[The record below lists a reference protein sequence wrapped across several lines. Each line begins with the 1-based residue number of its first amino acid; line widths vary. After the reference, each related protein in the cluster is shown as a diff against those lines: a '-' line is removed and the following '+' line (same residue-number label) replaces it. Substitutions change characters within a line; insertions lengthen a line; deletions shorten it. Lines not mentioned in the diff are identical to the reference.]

1 MRITSITLWLA
12 CTTFTSSTSA
22 FSGSSTLGRSTRT
35 EGRQQIVDNKNSKS
49 IFPLHVASE
58 TSEAI
63 SVADMERGM
72 GGRIESAFESAKE
85 RGEAAFVAFITAGYP
100 AKEGTFMCIY
110 VHLFIIYILV
120 LFLREEYNYFNLE
133 KGRETLIAFSSISN

>member
-1 MRITSITLWLA
+1 MRITSFTLWLA
-12 CTTFTSSTSA
+12 CTTFASSTTA

-35 EGRQQIVDNKNSKS
+35 EGRHQIVDNKDSTS

-100 AKEGTFMCIY
+100 AKEGMFMYIQFY
-110 VHLFIIYILV
+110 SHLF
-120 LFLREEYNYFNLE
+120 
-133 KGRETLIAFSSISN
+133 

>member
-1 MRITSITLWLA
+1 MRITSFTLWLA
-12 CTTFTSSTSA
+12 CTTFASSTSA
-22 FSGSSTLGRSTRT
+22 FSGSSTLGRSTRP
-35 EGRQQIVDNKNSKS
+35 EGRHHVVDNKKSKS
-49 IFPLHVASE
+49 IFPLHVAAE

-100 AKEGTFMCIY
+100 AKEGMFKCIY
-110 VHLFIIYILV
+110 FYSHLF
-120 LFLREEYNYFNLE
+120 
-133 KGRETLIAFSSISN
+133 

>member
-1 MRITSITLWLA
+1 MRITSFTLWLA
-12 CTTFTSSTSA
+12 CTTFASSINA

-35 EGRQQIVDNKNSKS
+35 EGRHHIVDNKNSKS
-49 IFPLHVASE
+49 IFPLHVAAE

-72 GGRIESAFESAKE
+72 GGRIESAFESAKV

-100 AKEGTFMCIY
+100 AKEGTFMYIY
-110 VHLFIIYILV
+110 LLLFSFILM
-120 LFLREEYNYFNLE
+120 LLREELLE
-133 KGRETLIAFSSISN
+133 YHLHVV